1 MAVQFNGS
9 QFHANNNNE
18 RRRRDGNDPALPL
31 KNLVIILSIVAIAI
45 GGYMVWRR
53 SRRGPSTAAYYAA
66 PVSFAPSAPVYST
79 LPDYERY
86 ALTLLGDTQP
96 DNSVLPYASFTVV
109 HRGNRGTYINGD
121 NILE

>member
-66 PVSFAPSAPVYST
+66 PVSFAPSAPY
-79 LPDYERY
+79 D
-86 ALTLLGDTQP
+86 LGD
-96 DNSVLPYASFTVV
+96 VGGASA
-109 HRGNRGTYINGD
+109 RADRWAAASISRCW
-121 NILE
+121 